1 MSGKETVKILCLLPS
16 MVDTRIARR
25 VDMLKRGGFAVEA
38 AGFERHQHTG
48 RRPQCPV
55 DRLGAIP
62 PRRYWSRIPRLLR
75 AAPKVREAI
84 RRNDVVFAFSPDLAC
99 LGLVAGAG
107 LNRPMALEVAD
118 IYNVQVSGG
127 WDGWAVRELEKYAV
141 RRCGLISLTSEG
153 YRAYYRDWLGA
164 DVPIIIME
172 NKLDPEFVQSLNGS
186 VRPAPEGE
194 PLAERPLRI
203 GWFGRLRDEW
213 TLQVLDQLTRGAP
226 GRFEAVLSGAPSP
239 YIKKDLSRRVAD
251 NPGLEYRGAFR
262 RYPEDLPELYGG
274 VDMVMGCYPPEIPS
288 GWAQHNRYYEACL
301 FRRPLIARAGCYDA
315 DEVRRRGVGLV
326 IDAARPADAAAAI
339 ASVSPTDIVRWRSN
353 AAALPAQVYASI
365 EEPDLLV
372 EALSELTR

>member
-1 MSGKETVKILCLLPS
+1 MSGIS
-16 MVDTRIARR
+16 G
-25 VDMLKRGGFAVEA
+25 RGG
-38 AGFERHQHTG
+38 
-48 RRPQCPV
+48 RPQCPV
-55 DRLGAIP
+55 DRLGRIP

-75 AAPKVREAI
+75 AAPKVRAAI

-99 LGLVAGAG
+99 LSLIAGAG
-107 LNRPMALEVAD
+107 LKRPLALEVAD
-118 IYNVQVSGG
+118 IYDLQVSEGWGG
-127 WDGWAVRELEKYAV
+127 AAVRALERYAV
-141 RRCGLISLTSEG
+141 RRCGLLSLTSEG

-164 DVPIIIME
+164 DAPIIIME

-213 TLQVLDQLTRGAP
+213 TLQVLDRLTRAAP
-226 GRFEAVLSGAPSP
+226 GRFAAVLSGAPSP
-239 YIKKDLSRRVAD
+239 YIKDFTQRIAD

-262 RYPEDLPELYGG
+262 DYPDDLPELYGG

-326 IDAARPADAAAAI
+326 IDADCPAAAAAAI
-339 ASVSPTDIVRWRSN
+339 ASVSPGDIARWRGN
-353 AAALPAQVYASI
+353 AEALPAQVYASI
-365 EEPDLLV
+365 EEPDVLV
-372 EALSELTR
+372 NALSEIAG